1 MVLGSNARQ
10 EFEACIWVFNGVNFW
25 CTQTSA
31 SLNNPIILQNKE
43 NMSEN
48 EMQHGI
54 LQDCKQSR
62 SQIPQPNRIAAYL
75 QILKVKESPI
85 YRPLKI
91 WK

>member
-1 MVLGSNARQ
+1 
-10 EFEACIWVFNGVNFW
+10 
-25 CTQTSA
+25 
-31 SLNNPIILQNKE
+31 
-43 NMSEN
+43 
-48 EMQHGI
+48 MQHGI

-91 WK
+91 